1 MAISVAYKI
10 TFAIA
15 IVGLM
20 CVAAVSVSDPARA
33 QSGQAVVAEAETWLG
48 TPYVWGGTSRY
59 GVDCS
64 GLIQAVH
71 RELGVSLPR
80 TTWSQWWAGGRSW
93 WNGANAGDMVFSNF
107 GYGWASHV
115 GIATGDGY
123 LINAPYPGTVVRY
136 DPIWWGYVNGIRDV
150 F

>member
-1 MAISVAYKI
+1 MTSRVVL
-10 TFAIA
+10 A
-15 IVGLM
+15 IVLVALM
-20 CVAAVSVSDPARA
+20 CVAAASVSSKPAHA
-33 QSGQAVVAEAETWLG
+33 QSGQAVVREAESWLG
-48 TPYVWGGTSRY
+48 TPYVWGGTNRY

-71 RELGVSLPR
+71 RNLGVSMPR

-93 WNGANAGDMVFSNF
+93 WNGANPGDMVFSNY

-115 GIATGDGY
+115 GIATGTGY
-123 LINAPYPGTVVRY
+123 TINAPYPGTVVRY
-136 DPIWWGYVNGIRDV
+136 DPIWWGYVNGIRDI